1 MSETTFITVK
11 ILLFAILITFLAWI
25 IPVFS
30 FSSYM
35 TAIGMIFTITI
46 LNTLIYPVIRFM
58 NITPNIFIIGLS
70 AFILNTLLIFIFTRW
85 TSLGI
90 NMGGFLSLFISTI
103 VLTILSMFLN
113 KE

>member
-46 LNTLIYPVIRFM
+46 LNALIYPVIRFM
-58 NITPNIFIIGLS
+58 NITPNIINDKYQL
-70 AFILNTLLIFIFTRW
+70 FILT
-85 TSLGI
+85 
-90 NMGGFLSLFISTI
+90 
-103 VLTILSMFLN
+103 
-113 KE
+113 